1 MIFARWCFAKSAFQ
15 HWSTF
20 SGILRLF
27 EDHII
32 CLLLYYYLLK
42 TNKTNPSWHSFALR
56 PWAQFHKTREVMC
69 FYWILK
75 STFCVSCLIQ
85 CLLWVCHM
93 WPLLCWHV
101 FFTFFF
107 WIEPWQIPFLPWSP
121 CMLDYIYWCVNIKP
135 NLHPYD
141 EADLIRMFMVYDCL
155 NAFLH
160 LVCKYL
166 ARQSCAYVLSGKF
179 VCFLVF

>member
-1 MIFARWCFAKSAFQ
+1 MHQA
-15 HWSTF
+15 
-20 SGILRLF
+20 
-27 EDHII
+27 
-32 CLLLYYYLLK
+32 
-42 TNKTNPSWHSFALR
+42 
-56 PWAQFHKTREVMC
+56 
-69 FYWILK
+69 
-75 STFCVSCLIQ
+75 
-85 CLLWVCHM
+85 
-93 WPLLCWHV
+93 
-101 FFTFFF
+101 
-107 WIEPWQIPFLPWSP
+107 
-121 CMLDYIYWCVNIKP
+121 WCVYPHAPGMVCSSTCTKHGVFMPVILATGRWRKEGRKFSFSRLHREFETRMGYMRPCIKNNDLLTKLSKCRSADYMPNIRLGDLPQNNNSLTCYNLQRARYFIKHFTYIKP